1 MCRSSSVART
11 IFSGS
16 SGPREVLARRRAY
29 RLSRHRGAA
38 RGDAGRGAEPARR
51 VPLVRARCAAALLAG
66 RIEARRKA
74 GNPYSQT
81 CVDLISD
88 YLTGTEEVVK
98 GVRKHVTATMG
109 L

>member
-1 MCRSSSVART
+1 
-11 IFSGS
+11 
-16 SGPREVLARRRAY
+16 LAIDASY
-29 RLSRHRGAA
+29 RVRNA
-38 RGDAGRGAEPARR
+38 
-51 VPLVRARCAAALLAG
+51 VPSTHPLDPFQTQAKTALAG

-98 GVRKHVTATMG
+98 GVREVAG
-109 L
+109 RI